1 MRVLFDAYWWV
12 DGQPSGRRVVDSF
25 VRTWARTWPGDELT
39 AAVPHAH
46 LDRARELVGDLPV
59 ALRPVRLSPQGVSG
73 MLELGR
79 VADAV
84 RAEVVIAQNFTPLRT
99 RALRATF
106 VHDLMFDE
114 HPEFFTRTERL
125 YFAAMP
131 ASARAADLVLTST
144 AAEAARIARV
154 RPRLAAKVRPVGLSV
169 PESFTSRTAVDPGL
183 GLTPGRFLLCVGRLN
198 VRKNVTRLVE
208 ALTAGDLLTA
218 EAPLVVVGEPDGV
231 AIARTDPGDGRVRFV
246 GGIDDSAL
254 TWLYENCRLFV
265 FPSLDEGFG
274 LPVVEAALSGAPMV
288 LSDIPAFRELAPAAA
303 FFDPLDPASIAAAVA
318 AELSGPPSPSPQVLV
333 PSWTDVVGRIR
344 AVVAEGLAARG

>member
-39 AAVPHAH
+39 AAVPRAH

-73 MLELGR
+73 MVELGR

-125 YFAAMP
+125 YFAGMP

-169 PESFTSRTAVDPGL
+169 PESFTDRTAADPGL
-183 GLTPGRFLLCVGRLN
+183 GLEPGRFLLCVGRLN
-198 VRKNVTRLVE
+198 VRNNVTRLV
-208 ALTAGDLLTA
+208 
-218 EAPLVVVGEPDGV
+218 
-231 AIARTDPGDGRVRFV
+231 
-246 GGIDDSAL
+246 
-254 TWLYENCRLFV
+254 
-265 FPSLDEGFG
+265 
-274 LPVVEAALSGAPMV
+274 
-288 LSDIPAFRELAPAAA
+288 
-303 FFDPLDPASIAAAVA
+303 
-318 AELSGPPSPSPQVLV
+318 
-333 PSWTDVVGRIR
+333 
-344 AVVAEGLAARG
+344 